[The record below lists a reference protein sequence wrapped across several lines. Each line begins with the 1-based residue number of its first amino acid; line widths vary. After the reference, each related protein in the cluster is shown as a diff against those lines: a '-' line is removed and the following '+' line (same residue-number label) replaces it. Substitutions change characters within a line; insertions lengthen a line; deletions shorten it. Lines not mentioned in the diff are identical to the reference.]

1 MTPTDAKAWL
11 RTFGD
16 TPDELRQ
23 PCRHGHKECSTTHR
37 GECLDE
43 AIRDAVSPPEDPNAC
58 VCLGANGKP
67 LNQCDECP
75 R

>member
-23 PCRHGHKECSTTHR
+23 PCRHGHKECSITCG

-43 AIRDAVSPPEDPNAC
+43 VIHDAMNPIEEA
-58 VCLGANGKP
+58 
-67 LNQCDECP
+67 P
-75 R
+75 RAG